1 LPAKIAKVELIGRRD
16 ITGPAP
22 GLSFGKD
29 ETGGYGGANHADDHA
44 FDHAQRQ
51 RLSAIVT
58 LPDGVS
64 IGSAETY
71 PSIAEGHDRCR
82 KEAAGHLRAPGSPDR
97 PELPALL
104 GTGAPIVLAGNYNI
118 RPTDLDVYKPK
129 RWVDDALFR
138 PAVRDAD

>member
-1 LPAKIAKVELIGRRD
+1 MKPAATEAQ
-16 ITGPAP
+16 T
-22 GLSFGKD
+22 
-29 ETGGYGGANHADDHA
+29 HAEDHA